1 MSKYD
6 ILLGALDQ
14 LRKEA
19 PSQSKRYY
27 PANNHLEGLNNARA
41 RAFIH
46 LFLKVKF
53 GLLEFAERES
63 YITDDTEDGG
73 IDAYYI
79 DDDTKRIY
87 FIQSKFR
94 TTETNFQSKEIALS
108 ELLQMDADRISN
120 GDETNERGIPYNYKI
135 KKLIQKIREIQD
147 IGRWKY
153 EIIILANLGGSVTST
168 HLRKLTGGF
177 GAEIFDH
184 KRAYKELLFP
194 VVQGTYYSPGELKI
208 SINLSNT
215 SSSSA
220 RITYKVTT
228 KNKECDITVLFVPT
242 LEIAK
247 TLYKYR
253 NSILKYNP
261 RSYLELSNNNVNR
274 SIAKTITDLQTNEF
288 ALYNN
293 GITMLSFDTA
303 FNEKIGQKD
312 KAQLIITQPQI
323 INGGQ
328 TAFTLSRLYE
338 EHLSQG
344 SSLDIFTNKEVLL
357 KVITLHPS
365 STANQIDY
373 LELIED
379 ISKAT
384 NQQSPVDDADRRSND
399 QIQIILQNVI
409 FERFGYFYERKR
421 GEFADGIRSSYI
433 TRNQIIDRELFLRL
447 CKSCDLQPAESWRAI
462 KELFDPNNFNRTL
475 NNESRFP
482 EYFFAFKCY
491 ELLAHIK
498 KQFVKDKNNKSG
510 IANYGNA
517 LVYGQYAVVAVC
529 RLKYQGEQSLDQVDT
544 IVNETLSQWLE
555 FETYVTNLPTNS
567 GYFRTYVDE
576 ATQVVRQEVNFGNY
590 YKGRTLNEDLQR
602 YFHQRL
608 KTASL

>member
-1 MSKYD
+1 V
-6 ILLGALDQ
+6 
-14 LRKEA
+14 
-19 PSQSKRYY
+19 
-27 PANNHLEGLNNARA
+27 
-41 RAFIH
+41 IH
-46 LFLKVKF
+46 
-53 GLLEFAERES
+53 
-63 YITDDTEDGG
+63 
-73 IDAYYI
+73 
-79 DDDTKRIY
+79 
-87 FIQSKFR
+87 
-94 TTETNFQSKEIALS
+94 
-108 ELLQMDADRISN
+108 
-120 GDETNERGIPYNYKI
+120 
-135 KKLIQKIREIQD
+135 
-147 IGRWKY
+147 
-153 EIIILANLGGSVTST
+153 
-168 HLRKLTGGF
+168 
-177 GAEIFDH
+177 
-184 KRAYKELLFP
+184 
-194 VVQGTYYSPGELKI
+194 GTYYSPGELKI

-220 RITYKVTT
+220 RITYSVTT
-228 KNKECDITVLFVPT
+228 KNNECDITVLFVPT

-274 SIAKTITDLQTNEF
+274 SIASTITDLQTNEF

-293 GITMLSFDTA
+293 GITMLSFDTS

-338 EHLSQG
+338 ERIAKA
-344 SSLDIFTNKEVLL
+344 SSLDIFSNKEVLL
-357 KVITLHPS
+357 KVITLHAS
-365 STANQIDY
+365 SNTDQVDY

-399 QIQIILQNVI
+399 QIQIKLQNVI

-433 TRNQIIDRELFLRL
+433 NRSQIIERELFLRL

-462 KELFDPNNFNRTL
+462 KELFDLNNFNRTL

-491 ELLAHIK
+491 ELLADIK
-498 KQFVKDKNNKSG
+498 KRFAKDKNNKNG

-517 LVYGQYAVVAVC
+517 LVYGQYAVVSVC
-529 RLKYQGEQSLDQVDT
+529 RLKYQGEESLTQVEA
-544 IVNETLSQWLE
+544 IVKEILNYWLD
-555 FETYVTNLPTNS
+555 FETYVTTLLSNS

-576 ATQVVRQEVNFGNY
+576 ATQVVRQEVNFANY

-602 YFHQRL
+602 YFDQRL
-608 KTASL
+608 KTTLG